1 MSGWKRRSNSLGA
14 SGSPSGKSAT
24 SYRFGN
30 SSTSRSGAAFSS
42 PLARLRGFS
51 KRKRSP
57 HAKTKPRPPTSLAR
71 QAQELLYRLDRERAQ
86 PRAQH
91 WHGRNTLKLRSDNSS
106 NSVTCEPA
114 RVIPVAAPARIAY
127 AVLALTNF
135 FEGNT
140 VADVTPRICERYVE
154 KGGAQS
160 APRVGSL
167 ACCVPCPASR
177 RRAYQAPARSCRPCR
192 SRQAPVLFPSSKVA
206 QVAGNASC
214 PTRASPAVSP
224 ASANGN

>member
-154 KGGAQS
+154 KRGRS
-160 APRVGSL
+160 VGTARRELGVLRALSGFSSSGL
-167 ACCVPCPASR
+167 PGTSTILPALSI
-177 RRAYQAPARSCRPCR
+177 S
-192 SRQAPVLFPSSKVA
+192 
-206 QVAGNASC
+206 
-214 PTRASPAVSP
+214 ASPGSISVE
-224 ASANGN
+224 